1 MPIQSSSYVADVFD
15 QIDGRVWIT
24 ETHVDSVAGPLMF
37 AYLAADTTNA
47 TAVMND
53 RAVQLEDQLAEAEFE
68 VLINGT

>member
-1 MPIQSSSYVADVFD
+1 MTIASSSFVVDALP
-15 QIDGRVWIT
+15 QKDGRVWIT

-68 VLINGT
+68 VLINGA